1 MPAVHRNPTPV
12 RLATAALFVAIVG
25 LSACSSSKGS
35 ASNAGSSS
43 SAAAPTS
50 GAASPVATVPP
61 RPSAGC
67 QQTQPAAQLSK
78 RQTIAVGGTGRWYLL
93 SNPAPAA
100 TTKPRPLVVDFHGLS
115 EGAQAHV
122 LMSKLGDL
130 GQKEGF
136 VVVTPNGTQTP
147 VQWDVTA
154 PPATNKDVAFIKAF
168 LAKVEAQQCIDT
180 ARVYAT
186 GLSDGAFMTSYVG
199 CNMADTFAAIAPV
212 AGVQHPA
219 TCKPGREV
227 PVLAFHGTQDPI
239 LYFNGGIGTGKL
251 NSVLGP
257 KNGLPTT
264 SEAPTTTE
272 APQISGAGYPEHV
285 KAWAT
290 ANGCNPTPTDTR
302 ISSEVIHRVY
312 SCPAGTAVEFY
323 IVLGGGHAWPG
334 SAFSQSI
341 AKFVGYTT
349 MQIDAS
355 KLDWAFFKRFA
366 LPAS

>member
-1 MPAVHRNPTPV
+1 VVAVS
-12 RLATAALFVAIVG
+12 L
-25 LSACSSSKGS
+25 
-35 ASNAGSSS
+35 
-43 SAAAPTS
+43 
-50 GAASPVATVPP
+50 
-61 RPSAGC
+61 
-67 QQTQPAAQLSK
+67 
-78 RQTIAVGGTGRWYLL
+78 
-93 SNPAPAA
+93 
-100 TTKPRPLVVDFHGLS
+100 
-115 EGAQAHV
+115 
-122 LMSKLGDL
+122 
-130 GQKEGF
+130 
-136 VVVTPNGTQTP
+136 
-147 VQWDVTA
+147 
-154 PPATNKDVAFIKAF
+154 
-168 LAKVEAQQCIDT
+168 
-180 ARVYAT
+180 
-186 GLSDGAFMTSYVG
+186 
-199 CNMADTFAAIAPV
+199 
-212 AGVQHPA
+212 A

-285 KAWAT
+285 KAWAE

-312 SCPAGTAVEFY
+312 SCPSGTAVEFY

>member
-1 MPAVHRNPTPV
+1 MPAVHRNPSPV
-12 RLATAALFVAIVG
+12 RLVTAALFVALVG
-25 LSACSSSKGS
+25 LSACSSSKG
-35 ASNAGSSS
+35 ATGSPVSS
-43 SAAAPTS
+43 TAAARTS
-50 GAASPVATVPP
+50 PGVAPAATVPP

-67 QQTQPAAQLSK
+67 RQTQPAAQLSK
-78 RQTIAVGGTGRWYLL
+78 KYTIAVAGTDRWYLL

-122 LMSKLGDL
+122 LMSKMGNL
-130 GQKEGF
+130 GQQEGF

-154 PPATNKDVAFIKAF
+154 PPATNQDVAFIKAF
-168 LAKVEAQQCIDT
+168 LAQVEAQQCIDT

-219 TCKPGREV
+219 TCKPDRKV

-251 NSVLGP
+251 NTVLGP

-285 KAWAT
+285 KAWAV

-312 SCPAGTAVEFY
+312 SCPDSAVEFY

-334 SAFSQSI
+334 SALSQSI
-341 AKFVGYTT
+341 ANIVGYTT

-366 LPAS
+366 LSAS